1 MLSVSIIINI
11 FILIGIV
18 LVVSYVGFDRRREQI
33 IKHESR
39 LQDARVIARLAQE
52 TMHLPSSTLVLSKF
66 ANLRFNH
73 RIRRYLQ
80 DLATHM
86 DTECHDLINR
96 VENKFV
102 RIDNRVFDMLKLVQE
117 DSEDQENNLVAQ
129 ISDSHEM
136 KYKTIMDQL
145 EDLNW
150 AKNSS
155 SFFYTFAE
163 LNDFLN
169 SYLGQVESQSKQ
181 LKRLQNPMSYQRM
194 QA

>member
-1 MLSVSIIINI
+1 
-11 FILIGIV
+11 
-18 LVVSYVGFDRRREQI
+18 
-33 IKHESR
+33 
-39 LQDARVIARLAQE
+39 
-52 TMHLPSSTLVLSKF
+52 MHLPSSTLVLSKF

-73 RIRRYLQ
+73 RTRKYLQ

-102 RIDNRVFDMLKLVQE
+102 RIDNRVFAMLKLVQE
-117 DSEDQENNLVAQ
+117 DSEDQENNLVSQ

-145 EDLNW
+145 EALNW

-169 SYLGQVESQSKQ
+169 SYIGQVESQSKQ

>member
-11 FILIGIV
+11 FILIALVLIV
-18 LVVSYVGFDRRREQI
+18 AYVSFDRRREQI

-39 LQDARVIARLAQE
+39 LQDARVIARLAQQ

-73 RIRRYLQ
+73 RTRKHLE
-80 DLATHM
+80 DLAAHM
-86 DTECHDLINR
+86 DTELHDLITR

-117 DSEDQENNLVAQ
+117 DSNDEENGLVGQ

-145 EDLNW
+145 ENLNW
-150 AKNSS
+150 ARSS
-155 SFFYTFAE
+155 SAFFYSFAE

-169 SYLGQVESQSKQ
+169 SYLGQVESQSRQ